1 MEKVGNTMILN
12 KEYNQITNL
21 IEIFNK
27 MCYNINFDFIYIFTR
42 MGENGELLD
51 ETDQNVVYEAFT
63 KIGHCSAYDKVVHD
77 MMLKW
82 SRIYLR
88 FLLRIFQENHRLRKF
103 MAEGINPA
111 NWDMVND
118 ILGVPKGTTWSCST
132 ITH

>member
-51 ETDQNVVYEAFT
+51 ETDQKVVYEAFT
-63 KIGHCSAYDKVVHD
+63 KIGHCSAYDKVV
-77 MMLKW
+77 MMK
-82 SRIYLR
+82 
-88 FLLRIFQENHRLRKF
+88 
-103 MAEGINPA
+103 
-111 NWDMVND
+111 
-118 ILGVPKGTTWSCST
+118 
-132 ITH
+132 

>member
-1 MEKVGNTMILN
+1 
-12 KEYNQITNL
+12 
-21 IEIFNK
+21 
-27 MCYNINFDFIYIFTR
+27 

-51 ETDQNVVYEAFT
+51 ETDQKVVYEAFT
-63 KIGHCSAYDKVVHD
+63 KIGHCSAYDKVVHE

-88 FLLRIFQENHRLRKF
+88 FLLRILQENHRLRKF
-103 MAEGINPA
+103 MAEGIKPP

-132 ITH
+132 IIH